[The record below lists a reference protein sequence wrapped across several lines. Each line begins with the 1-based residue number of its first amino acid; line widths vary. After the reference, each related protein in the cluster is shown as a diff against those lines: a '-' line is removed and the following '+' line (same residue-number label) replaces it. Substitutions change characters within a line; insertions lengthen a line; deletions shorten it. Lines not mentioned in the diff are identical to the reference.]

1 MVSPAQKKQ
10 AVAYV
15 VDQRLCSERRA
26 CRYLGVHR
34 STYRYPVKS
43 PLPQQVQLHQRI
55 VSLSWQYPRY
65 GYRRIR
71 AILEREGWSVSRKQV
86 QRIRRKEGL
95 KVHPKPQRIPRQGVS
110 TGLPTQATHRNHVW
124 TWDFIFDRTDKGST
138 LKMLT
143 MLDEYTRQCLA
154 IRVER
159 QIRSGQVLA
168 TLWQAMMQYG
178 IPEHIRSDNGT
189 EFIAGKIQ
197 RWLRVNQIKTLYIE
211 PGSPWQNGYIES
223 FHSRFRDECLNREWL
238 LNLREARVVIED
250 WRQHYNTERPH
261 SRLGYLSPE
270 NYIKRE
276 KISAQVGQ
284 KWLSG
289 QYNDR

>member
-71 AILEREGWSVSRKQV
+71 AVLEREGWSVSRKQV

-197 RWLRVNQIKTLYIE
+197 RWLRINQIKTLYIE

-223 FHSRFRDECLNREWL
+223 FHSRFRDECLNGEWL

-270 NYIKRE
+270 NYIKH
-276 KISAQVGQ
+276 Q
-284 KWLSG
+284 KVSP
-289 QYNDR
+289 

>member
-15 VDQRLCSERRA
+15 GDQRLCSERRA

-270 NYIKRE
+270 NYIKH
-276 KISAQVGQ
+276 Q
-284 KWLSG
+284 KVSP
-289 QYNDR
+289 

>member
-71 AILEREGWSVSRKQV
+71 AVLEREGWSVSRKQV

-95 KVHPKPQRIPRQGVS
+95 KVPPKPQRIPRQGVS

-143 MLDEYTRQCLA
+143 MLNEYTRQCLA

-197 RWLRVNQIKTLYIE
+197 RWLRVNQINTLYIE

-270 NYIKRE
+270 NYIKH
-276 KISAQVGQ
+276 Q
-284 KWLSG
+284 KVSP
-289 QYNDR
+289 

>member
-71 AILEREGWSVSRKQV
+71 AVLEREGWSVSRKQV

-95 KVHPKPQRIPRQGVS
+95 KVRPKPQRIPRQGVS

-270 NYIKRE
+270 NYIKH
-276 KISAQVGQ
+276 Q
-284 KWLSG
+284 KVSP
-289 QYNDR
+289 

>member
-15 VDQRLCSERRA
+15 IGQGLCSVRRA
-26 CRYLGVHR
+26 CHYLSLHR
-34 STYRYPVKS
+34 STYRYRPRQ
-43 PLPQQVQLHQRI
+43 PLPQQIQLYQRI
-55 VSLSWQYPRY
+55 VALSWHYPRY

-71 AILEREGWSVSRKQV
+71 ALLAQEGWLVSRKQV

-95 KVHPKPQRIPRQGVS
+95 KVRPKPQRLHRQGVS

-159 QIRSGQVLA
+159 QIRSDQVLA

-178 IPEHIRSDNGT
+178 IPQHIRSDNGT

-197 RWLRVNQIKTLYIE
+197 RWLRENQIKTLYIE

-250 WRQHYNTERPH
+250 WRLHYNTERPH

-270 NYIKRE
+270 DYIKHQ
-276 KISAQVGQ
+276 IVSP
-284 KWLSG
+284 
-289 QYNDR
+289 

>member
-34 STYRYPVKS
+34 STYHYPVKS
-43 PLPQQVQLHQRI
+43 PLPQQVPLHQRI

-159 QIRSGQVLA
+159 QIRSGQVLV

-270 NYIKRE
+270 NYIKH
-276 KISAQVGQ
+276 Q
-284 KWLSG
+284 KVST
-289 QYNDR
+289 

>member
-1 MVSPAQKKQ
+1 M
-10 AVAYV
+10 
-15 VDQRLCSERRA
+15 RRA
-26 CRYLGVHR
+26 CRYLGLHC
-34 STYRYPVKS
+34 STYRYRSKP
-43 PLPQQVQLHQRI
+43 PPPHQIQLHQPI
-55 VSLSWQYPRY
+55 VALFWQYPCY

-71 AILEREGWSVSRKQV
+71 AVLEQEGWSVSRKQV

-95 KVHPKPQRIPRQGVS
+95 KVRPKPQRIPRQGVS

-168 TLWQAMMQYG
+168 TLWQAMMTYG

-189 EFIAGKIQ
+189 EFIAGKI
-197 RWLRVNQIKTLYIE
+197 
-211 PGSPWQNGYIES
+211 P
-223 FHSRFRDECLNREWL
+223 
-238 LNLREARVVIED
+238 
-250 WRQHYNTERPH
+250 
-261 SRLGYLSPE
+261 
-270 NYIKRE
+270 
-276 KISAQVGQ
+276 
-284 KWLSG
+284 
-289 QYNDR
+289 

>member
-1 MVSPAQKKQ
+1 MVGPAQKKQ
-10 AVAYV
+10 AVAYGV
-15 VDQRLCSERRA
+15 GQRLCSERRA

-71 AILEREGWSVSRKQV
+71 AVLEREGWSVSRKQV

-95 KVHPKPQRIPRQGVS
+95 KVHPKPQRISRQGVS

-270 NYIKRE
+270 NYIKH
-276 KISAQVGQ
+276 Q
-284 KWLSG
+284 KVSP
-289 QYNDR
+289 

>member
-10 AVAYV
+10 AVACV

-43 PLPQQVQLHQRI
+43 PLTQQVQLHQRI

-71 AILEREGWSVSRKQV
+71 AVLEREGWSVSRKQV

-250 WRQHYNTERPH
+250 WRQYYNTERPH

-270 NYIKRE
+270 GFIAN
-276 KISAQVGQ
+276 Q
-284 KWLSG
+284 KVSL
-289 QYNDR
+289 QMDQNR

>member
-10 AVAYV
+10 AVANV
-15 VDQRLCSERRA
+15 VEQRLCSERRA

-34 STYRYPVKS
+34 STYRYPVK
-43 PLPQQVQLHQRI
+43 PTPPQQVQLHQRI
-55 VSLSWQYPRY
+55 VALSWQYPRY

-71 AILEREGWSVSRKQV
+71 ALLAWEGWSVSRKQV

-95 KVHPKPQRIPRQGVS
+95 KVRPKPPRIPRQGVS

-124 TWDFIFDRTDKGST
+124 TWNFIFDRTDKGST

-159 QIRSGQVLA
+159 QIRSEQVLA
-168 TLWQAMMQYG
+168 TLWQAMTTYG

-189 EFIAGKIQ
+189 EFIAQKIQ
-197 RWLRVNQIKTLYIE
+197 AWLRDNQIKTLYID

-238 LNLREARVVIED
+238 LKLCEARVVIED

-270 NYIKRE
+270 GFIENRNV
-276 KISAQVGQ
+276 SP
-284 KWLSG
+284 
-289 QYNDR
+289 

>member
-1 MVSPAQKKQ
+1 MVSPAQNKQ

-154 IRVER
+154 IRIER

-270 NYIKRE
+270 NYIKH
-276 KISAQVGQ
+276 Q
-284 KWLSG
+284 KVSP
-289 QYNDR
+289 

>member
-71 AILEREGWSVSRKQV
+71 AVLEREGWSGRRKQG

-95 KVHPKPQRIPRQGVS
+95 KVRPKPQRKPRQGVS

-159 QIRSGQVLA
+159 QIRSGQVLV

-223 FHSRFRDECLNREWL
+223 FHSRCRDECLNREWL

-270 NYIKRE
+270 NYIKH
-276 KISAQVGQ
+276 Q
-284 KWLSG
+284 KVSP
-289 QYNDR
+289 

>member
-1 MVSPAQKKQ
+1 MVSPAQQKQ

-71 AILEREGWSVSRKQV
+71 AVLEREGWSVSRKQV

-270 NYIKRE
+270 NYIKH
-276 KISAQVGQ
+276 Q
-284 KWLSG
+284 KVSP
-289 QYNDR
+289 